1 MSNLLLNA
9 LVKKFP
15 STFPSNIERIKICG
29 PHILFFPSYFPS
41 LLLFLPTK
49 QVHFLISIQT
59 SLPLFP
65 SFHFSTLPNTLLVL
79 YWGGASFMAPV
90 FILLSIQWSGFRSAK
105 EKKIK
110 WWMILLD
117 LELVKFGHYYC
128 LFVEF

>member
-1 MSNLLLNA
+1 MINLLLIA

-15 STFPSNIERIKICG
+15 STFPSNFERIKNCG

-65 SFHFSTLPNTLLVL
+65 SFHFSTLPNTLLRK
-79 YWGGASFMAPV
+79 AF
-90 FILLSIQWSGFRSAK
+90 
-105 EKKIK
+105 
-110 WWMILLD
+110 
-117 LELVKFGHYYC
+117 HT
-128 LFVEF
+128 